1 MTPIE
6 TLKMDIESQGVALS
20 SRAWASLCRS
30 FAETRTSAGD
40 CIYTQNH
47 IGDHWL
53 FLTEGVAGSRQNN
66 VDGSLSIAR
75 FFEAGDFCANLT
87 STWKKDYSSDDLVAL
102 TDVAGVEIPD
112 QVFRNEF
119 LNGDE
124 FGLFLRLKLM
134 ATLCF
139 DKEVICIKTNASTEA
154 RYAFLEQQ
162 HRNVV
167 DRVQQ
172 KDVAAFLGITPQG
185 LSRFLRKRS
194 RNG

>member
-1 MTPIE
+1 MSPIE
-6 TLKMDIESQGVALS
+6 TLKVDIESQGVELD
-20 SRAWASLCRS
+20 SRAWSSLCQS
-30 FAETRTSAGD
+30 FTETRTDAGD

-47 IGDHWL
+47 IGNHWL
-53 FLTEGVAGSRQNN
+53 FLTEGVAASRQSNI
-66 VDGSLSIAR
+66 DGSLSIAR
-75 FFEAGDFCANLT
+75 FFETGDFCANLT

-112 QVFRNEF
+112 RVFRHEF
-119 LNGDE
+119 LNGDA

-167 DRVQQ
+167 KRVQQ
-172 KDVAAFLGITPQG
+172 KDIAAFLGITPQG
-185 LSRFLRKRS
+185 LSRFLKKRS
-194 RNG
+194 GND